1 MPASP
6 RVDASL
12 LVLSGA
18 GLDAAIAER
27 IVRALEPHFAVVP
40 ARGGGSSPQS
50 ATAVMS
56 AAEAIEALDCAGVEQ
71 AHVVGLSFGG
81 VIAQELAIEFPDRV
95 RSLVLGATSAGGGL
109 YAPPEPPVRLFL
121 RAVGDRPAEEGLW
134 AAVPYLYSASTRR
147 SHPQRIGEDI
157 KRRLATPVDVAASV
171 RERAAAGSHD
181 AADRLGRI
189 NAPTL
194 VVHGEQDRITPLD
207 NARGLASG
215 IPDVRLLVL
224 PESGHAFP
232 TDCPEV
238 AAELLSFLLG
248 HSPARRAP
256 VTRRT
261 GRAARA

>member
-95 RSLVLGATSAGGGL
+95 RSLVLGSTSAGGRL
-109 YAPPEPPVRLFL
+109 DTPPEPPVALFL
-121 RAVGDRPAEEGLW
+121 RDLGDRPAEEGLW
-134 AAVPYLYSASTRR
+134 AAVPYLYSAFTRR

-157 KRRLATPVDVAASV
+157 ERRLATPVDVAARG
-171 RERAAAGSHD
+171 REQAAARSHD
-181 AADRLGRI
+181 AADRLDRI
-189 NAPTL
+189 SAPTL

-215 IPDVRLLVL
+215 IPDARLLAL

-232 TDCPEV
+232 TDCPE
-238 AAELLSFLLG
+238 
-248 HSPARRAP
+248 
-256 VTRRT
+256 
-261 GRAARA
+261 